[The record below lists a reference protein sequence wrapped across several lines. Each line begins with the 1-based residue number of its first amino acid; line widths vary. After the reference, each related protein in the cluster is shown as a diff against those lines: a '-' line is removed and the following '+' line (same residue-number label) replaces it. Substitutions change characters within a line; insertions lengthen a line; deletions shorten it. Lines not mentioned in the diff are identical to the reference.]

1 MAYQTLYRKWR
12 PKTFDEVVGQNHITS
27 TLKNELL
34 TGRTTHAYI
43 FTGTRGTGKTS
54 TAKILSRALNCENP
68 KDGNPCNECPS
79 CKGILDESILDVVE
93 FDAASNGGV
102 DNIREIIDQVR
113 YSTAS
118 TRYKVYIID
127 EVHMLSID
135 AFNAL
140 LKTLE
145 EPPQYVVFILAT
157 TEIHK
162 VPVTILSR
170 CQRFDFKNITSADI
184 SGAVGRIL
192 TAEGVNIE
200 KEAVDYIAY
209 LGNGSMRDALSITEQ
224 CLAYK
229 TNDITY
235 SDITEILGTL
245 DDSFLYSAAEHIANG
260 NVRELLI
267 LFNNCIKKGKNPD
280 SFADGM
286 MRTLRDILFYTMAP
300 EICDFTDAKKALL
313 AGVSGLYTKD
323 KLVRCIDI
331 LGSAIRDI
339 KLSSNTAILVETTF
353 IRMAS
358 PEYVSDISALIDR
371 ISTLENKIARG
382 NFQTVQNAPVQNT
395 FSKNTLDAPPLS
407 DAAGNS
413 AATEAVN
420 EKPQTYAPPTG
431 ELADVINGWENVK
444 RYLEDNGK
452 LISFVSLY
460 GVVPRCEGSTLILA
474 FDDRDSASRFSTG
487 SGKTDLAFAINELYG
502 ANPEIKCVFEEKTTE
517 NTAASNEI
525 FDNLAK
531 ISTDFPENF
540 KID

>member
-12 PKTFDEVVGQNHITS
+12 PKTFDEVVGQSHITS
-27 TLKNELL
+27 TLRNEIL
-34 TGRTTHAYI
+34 TNRTTHAYI

-68 KDGNPCNECPS
+68 VNGNPCNQCSS
-79 CKGILDESILDVVE
+79 CRGILDETILDVVE

-145 EPPQYVVFILAT
+145 EPPEYVVFILAT

-184 SGAVGRIL
+184 AGAVARIL
-192 TAEGVNIE
+192 SAEEVNIE
-200 KEAVDYIAY
+200 KDAVDYIAY

-229 TNDITY
+229 SNDITY

-245 DDSFLYSAAEHIANG
+245 DDSFLYSAAEHIASG
-260 NVRELLI
+260 NVRELLV

-286 MRTLRDILFYTMAP
+286 MRTLRDILYYIMAP
-300 EICDFTDAKKALL
+300 DVCDFTDTKKQ
-313 AGVSGLYTKD
+313 Y
-323 KLVRCIDI
+323 
-331 LGSAIRDI
+331 
-339 KLSSNTAILVETTF
+339 
-353 IRMAS
+353 
-358 PEYVSDISALIDR
+358 
-371 ISTLENKIARG
+371 LEN
-382 NFQTVQNAPVQNT
+382 
-395 FSKNTLDAPPLS
+395 
-407 DAAGNS
+407 AA
-413 AATEAVN
+413 
-420 EKPQTYAPPTG
+420 
-431 ELADVINGWENVK
+431 
-444 RYLEDNGK
+444 K
-452 LISFVSLY
+452 LFNIQ
-460 GVVPRCEGSTLILA
+460 
-474 FDDRDSASRFSTG
+474 
-487 SGKTDLAFAINELYG
+487 
-502 ANPEIKCVFEEKTTE
+502 
-517 NTAASNEI
+517 
-525 FDNLAK
+525 
-531 ISTDFPENF
+531 
-540 KID
+540 